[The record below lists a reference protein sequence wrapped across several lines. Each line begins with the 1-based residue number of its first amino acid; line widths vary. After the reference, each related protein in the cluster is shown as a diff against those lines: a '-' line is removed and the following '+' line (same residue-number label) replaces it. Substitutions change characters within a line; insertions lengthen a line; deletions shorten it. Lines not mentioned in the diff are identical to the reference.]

1 MTPSPSPPHENGDN
15 AMIEL
20 DERSE
25 SRFWGGAAILLRRRP
40 ARIAMVAAVVVAAFL
55 LGRGSLPPEHRHAHE
70 VQADATQGEGDGR
83 LYTCSMHPQVRSVD
97 PRERCPICGMDLI
110 PVPGGETTRVDGAAP
125 RLSLSPRSAAL
136 LQVATVPV
144 ERRQAHTSLLLYGT
158 VEVDE
163 TRLRHVAAWAP
174 GRLERLFIDQT
185 GIEVRAGEPMV
196 EIYSPPL
203 VAAQQELLQSVAAQQ
218 RLPET
223 AATSHRASAEA
234 LVAAA
239 RDKLRLLGLSAEQVA
254 EVAARGTVADRI
266 TLTAPVSGVVTARDA
281 TQGMVVS
288 TGDRMYSVADLS
300 HVWAQLE
307 VHEREVAWVRPAQP
321 VTLRVAAHPGEEWRG
336 MVAFVYPVVEEAT
349 RTVRVRV
356 HVPNPGGRLKP
367 GMFVT
372 GEVQPPT
379 GHGEEL
385 VIPATAALL
394 TGRRAVVYVLVP
406 DAQEPTF
413 EAREVVLG
421 PRVGEEV
428 VVRQGLAAG
437 ELVVMRGNF
446 KIDSELQIRGR
457 PSMMA
462 GGALGGAGH
471 AHHGALPPPPAATT
485 EGGAVPADAAAA
497 PPALAAAAAALVRG
511 NFLLVKGLSD
521 DDANAAEAAA
531 RRLLAEL
538 AGVDEARLPAAASDL
553 WRPLAARM
561 RAGLQRML
569 EPGEL
574 DDMRPHFETF
584 SEALTEAVRRFG
596 AGGQVVYRAVCPMV
610 QGRKGYWLQPQTAIT
625 NPYHGAR
632 MYSCGEIAETLGASP
647 RPAGTG
653 GRP

>member
-1 MTPSPSPPHENGDN
+1 MIARDEGRVNSPREGV
-15 AMIEL
+15 
-20 DERSE
+20 
-25 SRFWGGAAILLRRRP
+25 AILSGRRP
-40 ARIAMVAAVVVAAFL
+40 ARLAVAVAVLAAAFL
-55 LGRGSLPPEHRHAHE
+55 LGRASRPPAAPEHPHGRQT
-70 VQADATQGEGDGR
+70 QAESGHGADEQR
-83 LYTCSMHPQVRSVD
+83 WYTCSMHPQVRSLD
-97 PRERCPICGMDLI
+97 PEEKCPMCGMDLI
-110 PVPGGETTRVDGAAP
+110 PVPGEGAPAGHTAAA

-136 LQVATVPV
+136 LNVETVPV
-144 ERRQAHTSLLLYGT
+144 ARRSVRTSLPLYGT

-163 TRLRHVAAWAP
+163 TRLSHVTAWVP
-174 GRLERLFIDQT
+174 GRLERLFVDQT
-185 GIEVRAGEPMV
+185 GIRVRAGEPMA
-196 EIYSPPL
+196 EIYAPPL
-203 VAAQQELLQSVAAQQ
+203 VAAQQELLASLVALKG
-218 RLPET
+218 LPGT
-223 AATSHRASAEA
+223 AAASHRASAAA

-239 RDKLRLLGLSAEQVA
+239 KDKLQLLGLSADQVE
-254 EVAARGTVADRI
+254 EVARRGSVADRV
-266 TLTAPVSGVVTARDA
+266 TLAAPVTGVVIERMA
-281 TQGMVVS
+281 TQGMAVGV
-288 TGDRMYSVADLS
+288 GDRLYTVADLS

-321 VTLRVAAHPGEEWRG
+321 VTLRVAAHAGEEWRG
-336 MVAFVYPVVEEAT
+336 TVAFVYPVVEEAT

-372 GEVQPPT
+372 GEVQPPA

-385 VIPATAALL
+385 VVPATAALL

-471 AHHGALPPPPAATT
+471 AHHGALPPLPAATT
-485 EGGAVPADAAAA
+485 EGGAAPADAAAA
-497 PPALAAAAAALVRG
+497 PPALAAAATALVRG
-511 NFLLVKGLSD
+511 NFELVKGLSD
-521 DDANAAEAAA
+521 DDASAAEAAA

-538 AGVDEARLPAAASDL
+538 AGVDETGLPAAASDL

-561 RAGLQRML
+561 RAGLQGML

-647 RPAGTG
+647 SPAGTG